1 MRKIAILCL
10 LLVGAL
16 PALAGSYRPD
26 EIPNVQRMDRRRYVS
41 NPDGILSAGAVAR
54 IDSLCASLRER
65 GLAQVAVV
73 AVDDIEGGDVFSFAV
88 ELFRSWG
95 VGSAESDNGLGIL
108 LVKELRE
115 IRFVTGGGLEGILPD
130 ALCKRIQLNYML
142 PAFRE
147 GDSAVI

>member
-1 MRKIAILCL
+1 M
-10 LLVGAL
+10 
-16 PALAGSYRPD
+16 
-26 EIPNVQRMDRRRYVS
+26 
-41 NPDGILSAGAVAR
+41 
-54 IDSLCASLRER
+54 
-65 GLAQVAVV
+65 AVV
-73 AVDDIEGGDVFSFAV
+73 AVDDIAGGDAFSFAV

-147 GDSAVI
+147 GD